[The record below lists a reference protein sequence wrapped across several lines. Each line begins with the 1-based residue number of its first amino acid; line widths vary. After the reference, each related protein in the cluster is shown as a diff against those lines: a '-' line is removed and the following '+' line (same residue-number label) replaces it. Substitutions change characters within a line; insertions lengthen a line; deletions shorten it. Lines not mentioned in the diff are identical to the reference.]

1 LRSLACRVSA
11 TRLAERPVTR
21 IRPSKGWFDLA
32 LPEVWRHRELLWQL
46 MLRELKIRYKQAAL
60 GVTWAI
66 LQPLLPVVVFTVI
79 FGGFAR
85 FPSGGMPYSVFSLA
99 GVLPWTY
106 FAEALRRSATGL
118 VTNSELVR
126 KVYFPRLAIPLA
138 GVASPIVDFGF
149 GLLLLFPLM
158 AWYGMAPTWSLLT
171 LPLWMLLTLAFALA
185 LGLWLGP
192 LNVRYRDIMH
202 TLPFVIQIWMYA
214 TPIVYPLSMVPEKW
228 RSVYSLNPMVGI
240 IEGFRWSLLG
250 TGHPDMRAVS
260 IAIALITIAL
270 LGGLI
275 YFRKVERSFAD
286 VI

>member
-1 LRSLACRVSA
+1 VSA
-11 TRLAERPVTR
+11 TTASGRPVTT

-32 LPEVWRHRELLWQL
+32 LSDVWHNRELLWQL
-46 MLRELKIRYKQAAL
+46 VLRELKLRYKQAAL
-60 GVTWAI
+60 GVGWAI

-79 FGGFAR
+79 FGHFAR
-85 FPSGGMPYSVFSLA
+85 LPSGGMPYSVFSLA

-118 VTNSELVR
+118 VLNSELVR
-126 KVYFPRLAIPLA
+126 KVYFPRLVIPLA
-138 GVASPIVDFGF
+138 GIGSPIPDFGF

-158 AWYGMAPTWSLLT
+158 AWYGMVPTWTLLA
-171 LPLWMLLTLAFALA
+171 LPLWMLITMALALA

-202 TLPFVIQIWMYA
+202 TLPFVTQIWMYA
-214 TPIVYPLSMVPEKW
+214 TPIAYPLSMVPEKW
-228 RSVYSLNPMVGI
+228 RTLYSLNPMVGI

-250 TGHPDMRAVS
+250 TGHLDMRS
-260 IAIALITIAL
+260 ICIAIALIAIAL
-270 LGGLI
+270 GGGLV
-275 YFRKVERSFAD
+275 YFKKMERSFAD